1 MISASLGVRVFELEL
16 PEAGLPLGQL
26 LETLAVAHPR
36 ASRYLA
42 GEPAPTLR
50 IVLNGSMLEPS
61 ENPIIQ
67 EADSLLLIQAVAG
80 GYSER
85 HARPIRALEPAIGIE
100 PR

>member
-1 MISASLGVRVFELEL
+1 MRVELRGTISASLGLRAFELEL

-50 IVLNGSMLEPS
+50 IVLNESMLEPN
-61 ENPIIQ
+61 ENPIIH
-67 EADSLLLIQAVAG
+67 EEDCLLLIQAVAG
-80 GYSER
+80 GKAS
-85 HARPIRALEPAIGIE
+85 
-100 PR
+100 